1 MNNISSS
8 QAEASSQRVWQ
19 LAWPTIL
26 SNLLYATV
34 GFVHI
39 KIASG
44 FGTSSV
50 AAVTTGHRVFF
61 LMQAVMM
68 GLSVA
73 VTAIVSQSW
82 GARNYEDAARDC
94 STAIQI
100 SIVIGALFSLPAI
113 LLPNQI
119 ANLFG
124 LDSLSVSIASD
135 FIYWLGIFGVPSA
148 ISLILSAA
156 MRATGD
162 VITPLIFLI
171 ASSLMNTLLAISLAH
186 GIGPFPR
193 LEVEGIALGGGLAS
207 TIIMIFFLTFWWRG
221 HFTIKAEK
229 KIKIAWSRINQ
240 IVVLA
245 SPAILEQFIIHLS
258 FLLFFA
264 LIAEFGTEA
273 YAAYGI
279 GISIVSFPIV
289 IGFGFGIAAATLVG
303 QQLGA
308 GKNHLAIK
316 AGWRSMR
323 LALGAMTLGS
333 LLITWQAHN
342 MASFMAEDQEVIHLT
357 KVFFY
362 IIAIAMPF
370 MACEV
375 SLAGALRGAGDVRY
389 PMITTLCGLLIAR
402 LIPAWIFTNLGL
414 SVYWILLVMLT
425 DYMLKAAMVIY
436 RFRSNI
442 WMEKVIV
449 DRGNLGDK
457 DEQTREPQYDSSER

>member
-1 MNNISSS
+1 MDNISTS
-8 QAEASSQRVWQ
+8 QTGASSQRVWQ

-39 KIASG
+39 KIASD
-44 FGTSSV
+44 FGTPSV

-82 GARNYEDAARDC
+82 GARHYETAARDC

-100 SIVIGALFSLPAI
+100 SIVVGTLFSLPAI
-113 LLPNQI
+113 LLPTEI
-119 ANLFG
+119 AGLFG
-124 LDSLSVSIASD
+124 LDSQSVVIASD

-162 VITPLIFLI
+162 VITPLLFLI

-186 GIGPFPR
+186 GIGFFPK

-229 KIKIAWSRINQ
+229 TIKIAWSRIKQ
-240 IVVLA
+240 IVKLA

-258 FLLFFA
+258 FLWFFA
-264 LIAEFGTEA
+264 LIAQFGTEA

-308 GKNHLAIK
+308 GNNSLAMK

-323 LALGAMTLGS
+323 LALGAMTFGS
-333 LLITWQAHN
+333 ILIVWQAHN

-362 IIAIAMPF
+362 IIAVAMPF

-375 SLAGALRGAGDVRY
+375 SLAGALRGAGDTRY

-402 LIPAWIFTNLGL
+402 LIPAWIFTNMGL

-442 WMEKVIV
+442 WMEKVLF
-449 DRGNLGDK
+449 DNLNLEH
-457 DEQTREPQYDSSER
+457 DERKA